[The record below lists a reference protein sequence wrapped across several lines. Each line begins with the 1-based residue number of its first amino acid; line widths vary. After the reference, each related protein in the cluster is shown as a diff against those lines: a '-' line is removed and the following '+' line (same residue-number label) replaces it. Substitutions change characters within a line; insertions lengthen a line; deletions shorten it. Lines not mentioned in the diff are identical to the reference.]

1 MAFKAS
7 VTFVNLQAVLEK
19 APEVSDY
26 ENIKGVL
33 HFQGL
38 ATANLI
44 TDADSLNQ
52 YFTADTGSPNAESFG
67 LSDLPAIS
75 STKSFTDT
83 PTVTED
89 LAASVGKALSD
100 TPSVTESI
108 SLLLEIIR
116 NFSDTPSISEAAV
129 LGFSKGADDSFGASD
144 NTPVLSTSKG
154 LSDAPSL
161 SDSPVFTVGL
171 GPSDTPTISESFART
186 VTFARSF
193 SDTSTLDDAAS
204 AEDDSAVQ
212 TGINKSNTVTVSES
226 VDIAEGKGFSDSSS
240 VSEAIALLVS
250 PVFADSTTIS
260 ESINVS
266 LLRRGGPL
274 NAASLNSDMLNA

>member
-83 PTVTED
+83 PTITED
-89 LAASVGKALSD
+89 IANAFSTSFSDAPSISESLAKSMEFIRAFSDTPSVAEALAHSLGKAADDSFGASDSPVLSAGKALSD
-100 TPSVTESI
+100 TPSIADAVS
-108 SLLLEIIR
+108 SL
-116 NFSDTPSISEAAV
+116 AV
-129 LGFSKGADDSFGASD
+129 
-144 NTPVLSTSKG
+144 G
-154 LSDAPSL
+154 LS
-161 SDSPVFTVGL
+161 
-171 GPSDTPTISESFART
+171 PSDTPTVSESFART

-226 VDIAEGKGFSDSSS
+226 VDIEEGKGFSDSSS

>member
-7 VTFVNLQAVLEK
+7 VTFVNLRAVLEK

-26 ENIKGVL
+26 ENIKGIL

-38 ATANLI
+38 SIADLI

-83 PTVTED
+83 PTITED
-89 LAASVGKALSD
+89 LTNAVAKGFSDAPSISESLAKAMDFARAFSDTPSVAEALAHSLGKAADDSFGASDSPVLSAGKALSD
-100 TPSVTESI
+100 TPSI
-108 SLLLEIIR
+108 
-116 NFSDTPSISEAAV
+116 
-129 LGFSKGADDSFGASD
+129 ADVVSSFA
-144 NTPVLSTSKG
+144 
-154 LSDAPSL
+154 
-161 SDSPVFTVGL
+161 VGL

-186 VTFARSF
+186 VTFSRSF
-193 SDTSTLDDAAS
+193 SDASTLDDAAS
-204 AEDDSAVQ
+204 ADDDSAVQ
-212 TGINKSNTVTVSES
+212 TGINKSNTVTVSE
-226 VDIAEGKGFSDSSS
+226 VIDIEEGKG
-240 VSEAIALLVS
+240 
-250 PVFADSTTIS
+250 FADSTTIS
-260 ESINVS
+260 EAINVL